1 MFISSRDLDKGVC
14 SVVQTEIGA
23 TTYFLGGQSKGVE
36 DSYEVGGRGSSR
48 AFQNSHIFAEKMDSK
63 RQINQYIYKII
74 FNMPN
79 MPSFYAFN
87 PNHSALQPITYNT
100 NTS

>member
-1 MFISSRDLDKGVC
+1 MFISSADLDKGVC
-14 SVVQTEIGA
+14 SLVQTEIWA
-23 TTYFLGGQSKGVE
+23 TTFFLGGQSKGVE

-48 AFQNSHIFAEKMDSK
+48 AFQNSHFFAEKNGLK
-63 RQINQYIYKII
+63 KQINQYKYKMI